1 MAPLVPLSASGCYSV
16 VGVGEA
22 VLARPDQGASASYRF

>member
-1 MAPLVPLSASGCYSV
+1 MALLVLLSTSGCYSV

-22 VLARPDQGASASYRF
+22 VLVRPDQGASTSYRF